1 MEMGMESAWSS
12 TPLSGL
18 FVVMSGP
25 AAIVIVHE
33 QLVASSLEPTHETHI
48 ERPL

>member
-1 MEMGMESAWSS
+1 MEMGMDSVRSS

-25 AAIVIVHE
+25 AATVIVHE
-33 QLVASSLEPTHETHI
+33 QLVTFFSRANP
-48 ERPL
+48 